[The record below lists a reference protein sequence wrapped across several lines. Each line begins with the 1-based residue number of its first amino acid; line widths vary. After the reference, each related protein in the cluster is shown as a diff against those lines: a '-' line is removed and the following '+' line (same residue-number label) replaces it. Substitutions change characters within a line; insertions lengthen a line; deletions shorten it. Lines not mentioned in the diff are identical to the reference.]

1 MVVFGGLGMGY
12 RRRCLLAMSMS
23 TLLSHGLLISQ
34 NYPWFEA
41 IELFKTVIKKK
52 TSLAKLQHLQS
63 SVCIA
68 TCEFAQLVQ
77 VYGLYIYIISSK
89 DCEHLSAYL
98 GRYSLMVQQ
107 KVRLEGEPK
116 AQGDCW
122 LYLAREPSNEKR
134 GH

>member
-52 TSLAKLQHLQS
+52 NKP
-63 SVCIA
+63 CKIA
-68 TCEFAQLVQ
+68 TLTV
-77 VYGLYIYIISSK
+77 ISMHC
-89 DCEHLSAYL
+89 DL
-98 GRYSLMVQQ
+98 
-107 KVRLEGEPK
+107 
-116 AQGDCW
+116 
-122 LYLAREPSNEKR
+122 
-134 GH
+134 